1 MSLQDGIFQ
10 APSLSKHLTDSSSL
24 ASATAAAAAA
34 LGSVT
39 LFVGTG
45 VAQAFA
51 SSGETKLEVKLGLDG
66 LRLQIAE

>member
-1 MSLQDGIFQ
+1 MSIQDGILK
-10 APSLSKHLTDSSSL
+10 APCPSKHLTDSSSL

-34 LGSVT
+34 LGSIT
-39 LFVGTG
+39 LSVGTG

-66 LRLQIAE
+66 LHLQIAE